1 MSVRVE
7 GFNFGCESTHP
18 LFQGSWEQNLL
29 PKNNIKE
36 ILKQERVGCDFCP
49 LCFETGCYDVALS
62 SPELAGFKL
71 IDLPASAF

>member
-7 GFNFGCESTHP
+7 GFNFGCESTCP

-29 PKNNIKE
+29 PKNNIKQ
-36 ILKQERVGCDFCP
+36 IRVGCDFCP
-49 LCFETGCYDVALS
+49 LCFETGSYDVALA